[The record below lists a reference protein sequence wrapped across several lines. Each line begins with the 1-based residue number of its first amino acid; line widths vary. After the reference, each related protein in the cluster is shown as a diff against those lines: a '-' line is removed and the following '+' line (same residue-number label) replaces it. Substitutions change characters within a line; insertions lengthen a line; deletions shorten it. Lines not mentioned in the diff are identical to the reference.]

1 MHRPAVTL
9 IFTLMGEWQVRG
21 NEIGMREEQRKAAWS
36 VSPWRCWPLFLGGQP
51 GTFPAQEGHSICG
64 AWGPT
69 CWHTSSSSAHFPSC
83 VLCASG
89 FRGRKG
95 MACGNLLVLF

>member
-36 VSPWRCWPLFLGGQP
+36 VSPCRCLPLFLGASQGSSQP
-51 GTFPAQEGHSICG
+51 RKATVFVVPGAQPAGTQVQAQRIFL
-64 AWGPT
+64 PV
-69 CWHTSSSSAHFPSC
+69 SSAP
-83 VLCASG
+83 LGSG
-89 FRGRKG
+89 AGR
-95 MACGNLLVLF
+95 AWLVGIC